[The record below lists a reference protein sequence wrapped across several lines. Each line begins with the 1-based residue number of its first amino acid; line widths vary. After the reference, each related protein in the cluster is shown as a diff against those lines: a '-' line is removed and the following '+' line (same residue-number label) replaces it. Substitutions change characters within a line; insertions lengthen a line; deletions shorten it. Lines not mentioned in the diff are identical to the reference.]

1 MSLHTVLTDQ
11 RGLEKDRTNLEKIKK
26 LLSDRQLRA
35 NDANAQKSTGPRT
48 EEGKQKIRLNGLRH
62 GLTGQ
67 VSIMTDDNRR
77 ELDAFCDPIIARL
90 SPDGPLELQLAH
102 LVAHS
107 YWRLNRIRSIEDGIF
122 ALGHTYPKNQIDSGA
137 PQADVLLSE
146 ATTFMRSSKDIL
158 NITLYESRINR
169 TLKKNMEELRALQ
182 AERKAAEEKAL
193 EEAQLLHLLAIHQG
207 QTFDPQ
213 TAGFA
218 FSSEKI
224 VFLVERKRQL
234 KQARALSK
242 SAGNTPTPIRPTQN
256 AA

>member
-1 MSLHTVLTDQ
+1 MSA
-11 RGLEKDRTNLEKIKK
+11 GSANLEKIKK
-26 LLSDRQLRA
+26 LLSERQLRA

-107 YWRLNRIRSIEDGIF
+107 YWRLNRIRSIDDGIF
-122 ALGHTYPKNQIDSGA
+122 ALGHT

-169 TLKKNMEELRALQ
+169 TLKKNMDELRALQ
-182 AERKAAEEKAL
+182 TERKAAEEKAH

>member
-11 RGLEKDRTNLEKIKK
+11 RGLEKDRANLEKIKK
-26 LLSDRQLRA
+26 LLSERQLRA

-169 TLKKNMEELRALQ
+169 TLKKNMEEFRALQ

-193 EEAQLLHLLAIHQG
+193 EEAQLLHFLAIHNG
-207 QTFDPQ
+207 EPFDPQ
-213 TAGFA
+213 QAGFA
-218 FSSEKI
+218 FSSERI
-224 VFLVERKRQL
+224 VFLIDRKRQL

-242 SAGNTPTPIRPTQN
+242 TVGSAPIPILPGQN